1 MPCGAP
7 TTQRTDAAMTEHAE
21 RPTARQRIEHELT
34 EYAIIASY
42 LWVCFAALA
51 FYRSAILLD
60 AGLVGMGLGAAAV
73 KALILGKFMLLGR
86 AARVGERAAPRR
98 PLNRI
103 VWRSLATLALL
114 VALSVVEHLVRGLVQ
129 GEAPRA
135 ALAQA
140 AAGRWPEIAASC
152 LLLWMILV
160 PWFGYREVAETLGEG
175 ELRRR
180 LLSPG

>member
-1 MPCGAP
+1 MA
-7 TTQRTDAAMTEHAE
+7 DASA
-21 RPTARQRIEHELT
+21 RPTRRQRLGRELV
-34 EYAIIASY
+34 EYAAVVAY
-42 LWVCFAALA
+42 LWVCFGALA
-51 FYRSAILLD
+51 FYRAAVLED
-60 AGLVGMGLGAAAV
+60 AGVGGMHYGVALV